1 MKTFWFDLE
10 TSGLDPAR
18 HGIIS
23 LAYQVEIDGHTA
35 TSGSLFSNCRGKEIE
50 DSALKVN
57 GYTREQIEKFL
68 HPPAM
73 YEELADLFSRFVDK
87 FDRDDKFYVGGYNVA
102 SFDMPFLRQLWKDNG
117 DAYFGSWF
125 YYGAIDPGALLPV
138 LRYAGVELPYM
149 PSSKLTD
156 VARALGAPA
165 ALLDHAHDSQA
176 DLTLTRFVTA
186 RLVGLIH
193 PVATR

>member
-1 MKTFWFDLE
+1 MKVCWLDLE

-35 TSGSLFSNCRGKEIE
+35 ASGSLFSNCEGKEIE

-57 GYTREQIEKFL
+57 DYTREQIAK
-68 HPPAM
+68 HPDPEWM
-73 YEELADLFSRFVDK
+73 YDGLRELFERFVDK
-87 FDRDDKFYVGGYNVA
+87 FDRDDKFYAGGYNVA

-138 LRYAGVELPYM
+138 LKYAGVELPYM

-156 VARALGAPA
+156 VARALGAPS